1 MNPTD
6 VRIGEVQTEVVVTE
20 GVASLSPEDVKR
32 IVAIAIEQFR
42 QEQDRMAQRQKDTG
56 VHNSNYEAHV

>member
-20 GVASLSPEDVKR
+20 SVGALGPEEVKR
-32 IVAIAIEQFR
+32 IVAIAMEQFR
-42 QEQDRMAQRQKDTG
+42 LEQDRNRQRQKDTG
-56 VHNSNYEAHV
+56 VHESNYEASA

>member
-1 MNPTD
+1 MNSTD

-32 IVAIAIEQFR
+32 IIQMAMEQSR
-42 QEQDRMAQRQKDTG
+42 QEQDRVAQRQRDTS
-56 VHNSNYEAHV
+56 VFDSNYEAHA

>member
-20 GVASLSPEDVKR
+20 SVGALGPEEVKR
-32 IVAIAIEQFR
+32 IVAIAMEQFR
-42 QEQDRMAQRQKDTG
+42 LEQDRHTQRQKDTG
-56 VHNSNYEAHV
+56 VHDSNYEANA

>member
-1 MNPTD
+1 MNSTD

-32 IVAIAIEQFR
+32 IVEIAMQQAR
-42 QEQDRMAQRQKDTG
+42 QEQDRVAQQKRDTS
-56 VHNSNYEAHV
+56 VFDSNYEAHA

>member
-20 GVASLSPEDVKR
+20 AVGSLSPEDVKR
-32 IVAIAIEQFR
+32 IVAIAMEQFR
-42 QEQDRMAQRQKDTG
+42 QEQDRIGQRQKDTG
-56 VHNSNYEAHV
+56 VHESNYEANT